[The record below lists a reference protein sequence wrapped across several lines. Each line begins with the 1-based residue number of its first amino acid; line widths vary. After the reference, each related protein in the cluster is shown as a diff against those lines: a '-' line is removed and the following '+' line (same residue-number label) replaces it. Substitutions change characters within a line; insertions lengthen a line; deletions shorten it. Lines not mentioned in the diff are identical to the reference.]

1 MEDLLNKIEDTI
13 PGEMI
18 ISLREVYRE
27 LDKKQSR
34 FQKDFPVHCIESCG
48 ECCRHY
54 VPILTQA
61 EALVA
66 AYVIIRDE
74 KEDEVLSR
82 LNCGDTESTVCPL
95 YNNEGPYHCSLYE
108 GRSMVCRLF
117 GFSCSEDKNHNLVWR
132 ACKWK
137 EDKKEEIDATLL
149 KSKRNDVP
157 VMSEYGERLEECSDI
172 EGESIYCAIPKAI
185 WKLKMILQMT
195 EDTPA

>member
-1 MEDLLNKIEDTI
+1 MKKKI
-13 PGEMI
+13 
-18 ISLREVYRE
+18 SE
-27 LDKKQSR
+27 LDIEIQNLMDTQQLVYSADVKN
-34 FQKDFPVHCIESCG
+34 IESD
-48 ECCRHY
+48 
-54 VPILTQA
+54 
-61 EALVA
+61 
-66 AYVIIRDE
+66 IIDE